1 VTNTSSKPVK
11 TDHRSIVALKLPSS
25 VLVLI
30 TYAQQIVKAMTGNPA
45 FPSPVPALTL
55 VTAAIND
62 LQGAQTVAQTRVQ
75 GAVITRNEKRT
86 ALVILLDQLRA
97 YIQAQADAN
106 IENGASIIA
115 SAGVGVKKPVVRAP
129 RVFDAK
135 LGPVSGTAKLFA
147 ATAGHRAS
155 YEWQYST
162 DGGKTWV
169 LAPVTLQA
177 KTTISGLTP
186 GATVQ
191 FRYRPVTRTGE
202 GDWSQTIVMLVK

>member
-1 VTNTSSKPVK
+1 MTANHSKPVK
-11 TDHRSIVALKLPSS
+11 TDHRSIVALRLPTPA
-25 VLVLI
+25 LALI
-30 TYAQQIVKAMTGNPA
+30 SYAQQIVKAMTGNPA
-45 FPSPVPALTL
+45 FPSPVPALAA
-55 VTAAIND
+55 VIAAINA
-62 LQGAQTVAQTRVQ
+62 LQAAQTVAQTRVQ

-86 ALVILLDQLRA
+86 ALVLLLDQLAA

-115 SAGVGVKKPVVRAP
+115 SAGVSVKKPVLRAP

-135 LGPVSGTAKLFA
+135 AGPVSGTAKLVA
-147 ATAGHRAS
+147 PTAGHRAS

-177 KTTISGLTP
+177 RTTVVGLAP

-191 FRYRPVTRTGE
+191 FRYRPVTKAGE
-202 GDWSQTIVMLVK
+202 GDWSQTIVLLVK